1 MWMLAAQDASLYD
14 QMVSPSEKAGM
25 DLQRRKR
32 VARRDAARG
41 TYLCAALPFGAQET
55 NHHPYTAQ
63 PQQRTHMIL
72 TNQQL
77 FTNLPSLAQQ

>member
-25 DLQRRKR
+25 DLQRRQR

-41 TYLCAALPFGAQET
+41 ISPRAALSFGAQET
-55 NHHPYTAQ
+55 DHHPYCTA
-63 PQQRTHMIL
+63 
-72 TNQQL
+72 
-77 FTNLPSLAQQ
+77 LAAHT